1 MSRKKGPGKLFNF
14 LGHPFI
20 KSELYPTAFFFF
32 FQRFCVW
39 KVFFFSRTLL
49 LKIDFSKGEQMVLR
63 KERWAVVHTTTKDNI
78 YMKWT
83 KNRSISRQ

>member
-20 KSELYPTAFFFF
+20 KSELYPTAFFFSKIL
-32 FQRFCVW
+32 RLEG
-39 KVFFFSRTLL
+39 FFFSRTLL